1 MHIYIRIKNNFIFE
15 GAFQPCA
22 LLGGGKRGWQEEI
35 WVDGREE
42 AEDMNADDAAQ
53 SAQHN
58 RHLDVPKPGVSDT
71 PAFDTSPGRLQNR
84 LMVLQERAREAI
96 QALPVACREDG
107 NYDMVETRVWG
118 LEALK
123 HILRMRLALQSTLR
137 LCRPVDH
144 QPEIP
149 PAAELLAAN
158 LTLCLHNKGN
168 RCYANSVLRMWCWM
182 GAHHPNP
189 ADFWGA
195 STKLCMQLLQQDE
208 VPDIFWASEL
218 QPVIARL
225 DQPQAQHDASEF
237 LVLLWELWG
246 QTGLQGNW
254 HSHFAGK
261 WHEFDTIPVYI
272 RMPVEAGNEVQF
284 EDLLSEWANEA
295 NGQCLGKDVEHIVF
309 HIGRY
314 SLCQASRSWVKHQH
328 LLHVPST
335 FRCPQMTQTG
345 YAGHSTYVLR
355 GIIAHQGEE
364 LVSGHYVTL
373 LVAGDAVWFADDRQ
387 CPVVQKEVPH
397 QIKQGAVMVWASK
410 AEQSEFW
417 TTPIGKFEP
426 PAKRARHPHQEIELC
441 YANITQWTK
450 EVKEWMIQQDNS
462 VVLMVETHLHGT
474 KLDGAHNDLCR
485 HRWQPTLMEAYETG
499 RGGNSGGHLFCAR
512 EGQSAYKLHSYD
524 LEGNGFMANV
534 LQRQQ
539 LELVIVS
546 LYLKCGEDLNSKAN
560 STILGQLA
568 AFIQELAVPWIVLGD
583 FQVPPAQWEGHN
595 LLNVLKA
602 EVICSGQ
609 STMINGAE
617 IDYLL
622 ASRTVTPFI
631 SLQVDWN
638 VPWMPHAAL
647 KVTVDKDAPRLL
659 LPQLTQYAAVPKLED
674 AQRI

>member
-1 MHIYIRIKNNFIFE
+1 
-15 GAFQPCA
+15 
-22 LLGGGKRGWQEEI
+22 
-35 WVDGREE
+35 
-42 AEDMNADDAAQ
+42 
-53 SAQHN
+53 
-58 RHLDVPKPGVSDT
+58 
-71 PAFDTSPGRLQNR
+71 
-84 LMVLQERAREAI
+84 MVLQERAREAI

-144 QPEIP
+144 QHEIP

-254 HSHFAGK
+254 HSHFAGT

-345 YAGHSTYVLR
+345 YAGHSIY
-355 GIIAHQGEE
+355 
-364 LVSGHYVTL
+364 
-373 LVAGDAVWFADDRQ
+373 
-387 CPVVQKEVPH
+387 
-397 QIKQGAVMVWASK
+397 
-410 AEQSEFW
+410 
-417 TTPIGKFEP
+417 
-426 PAKRARHPHQEIELC
+426 
-441 YANITQWTK
+441 
-450 EVKEWMIQQDNS
+450 
-462 VVLMVETHLHGT
+462 
-474 KLDGAHNDLCR
+474 
-485 HRWQPTLMEAYETG
+485 
-499 RGGNSGGHLFCAR
+499 
-512 EGQSAYKLHSYD
+512 
-524 LEGNGFMANV
+524 
-534 LQRQQ
+534 
-539 LELVIVS
+539 
-546 LYLKCGEDLNSKAN
+546 
-560 STILGQLA
+560 
-568 AFIQELAVPWIVLGD
+568 
-583 FQVPPAQWEGHN
+583 
-595 LLNVLKA
+595 
-602 EVICSGQ
+602 
-609 STMINGAE
+609 
-617 IDYLL
+617 
-622 ASRTVTPFI
+622 
-631 SLQVDWN
+631 
-638 VPWMPHAAL
+638 
-647 KVTVDKDAPRLL
+647 
-659 LPQLTQYAAVPKLED
+659 
-674 AQRI
+674 